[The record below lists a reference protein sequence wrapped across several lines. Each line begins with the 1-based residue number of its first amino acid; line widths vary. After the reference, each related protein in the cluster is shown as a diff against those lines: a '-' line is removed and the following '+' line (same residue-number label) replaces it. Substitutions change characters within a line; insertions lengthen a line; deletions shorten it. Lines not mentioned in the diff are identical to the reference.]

1 MTTPAVHTGPS
12 GATGTP
18 LRRAQRADGRD
29 RLRQLATHRGAAFA
43 VAVLAFFSPW
53 YGLTGLN
60 LTLMT
65 LVCIYGIAAT
75 GLNLMLG
82 YGGMLSLGG
91 AIFMGVG
98 AYTTAIAHLT
108 FGWPVLAA
116 AGLGVVFCALA
127 ALLLGLLLV
136 RLSGHY
142 FGVATLGLSFAFSSL
157 LLALPGTGG
166 GTGFVS
172 LPELDLGVTRLSTAT
187 DWYVASVVLVAVVL
201 LAMSWT
207 VAGKRGRLFRLVR
220 NDELAASVLGVP
232 VARTKVLLFTIGGTF
247 TGISGVLLFTSQGLV
262 SPDSV
267 SVVTSVQLTMLVV
280 IGGTGLRLAG
290 VVGAFVIYWLQSG
303 LGGFGDYELLV
314 YGVVLLGVVL
324 YLPTG
329 VEGAAIAGW
338 RRLVRDRAHT
348 RVAARESALP
358 TVARTADTA
367 PRHAGDLL
375 VRNAHRSF
383 GSVVALDDVSVDVR
397 AGAVTAVIG
406 ANGAGKS
413 TLVNV
418 ISGIERLDRGT
429 ITLGPDDIA
438 QVGPAGRTRR
448 GIIRTFQVP
457 RLVGDLSALDNIVV
471 GPEASHRP
479 LLRRSPR
486 GERDGRARAA
496 ATLASLSLDH
506 LALRPAATLS
516 TGERKYVE
524 LARAVFS
531 SASVLLLD
539 EPAVG
544 LSAPEVEALRT
555 WLEQLRSAGAAIL
568 VIDHNLD
575 FIRDIADHVYAME
588 NGRVTWSGR
597 AADLATPDRRPAAVA
612 AGGRAPRPGTAPT
625 VTRPRA
631 ATATAAATA
640 AGATGNEARSGR
652 GAELTVRG
660 LSAGYGQITV
670 IREVTVTARAGEVL
684 GVIGPNG
691 AGKST
696 LLSAIAGANRTARG
710 RIALDGASIE
720 RLPSHRRL
728 GAGLALVPE
737 GRQVIGSLSVEANL
751 AITEVGSGRARTDE
765 PFEVR
770 RARVYELF
778 PRLAERAAVPGAVL
792 SGGEQQML
800 AIGRALMTSPDVL
813 LLDEPSQGLSP
824 AMVDVLT
831 DALAQLRGTMT
842 LLVVEQNRTVLD
854 RLADRTVRMTSG
866 ALVTGETVGADAMP
880 AIGTAERTPHD

>member
-1 MTTPAVHTGPS
+1 MTTPTVHTGSPVVT
-12 GATGTP
+12 GAALSTGG
-18 LRRAQRADGRD
+18 RADGRH
-29 RLRQLATHRGAAFA
+29 RLWRVATRQGAALALA
-43 VAVLAFFSPW
+43 VVAFFSPW
-53 YGLTGLN
+53 YGLAGLN

-65 LVCIYGIAAT
+65 MVCIYGIAAT

-91 AIFMGVG
+91 AIFVGVG

-108 FGWPVLAA
+108 FGWPLLAA

-142 FGVATLGLSFAFSSL
+142 FGVATLGLSFAFTSL

-187 DWYVASVVLVAVVL
+187 DWYVASVVVVAVVL
-201 LAMSWT
+201 LTMSWV

-232 VARTKVLLFTIGGTF
+232 VLRTKLLLFTIGGTL
-247 TGISGVLLFTSQGLV
+247 TGISGVLLFTSQGLI

-267 SVVTSVQLTMLVV
+267 TVVTSVQLTMLVV

-324 YLPTG
+324 YLPNG
-329 VEGAAIAGW
+329 VEGAVIAGW
-338 RRLVRDRAHT
+338 RRLTRDRTQVRAVT
-348 RVAARESALP
+348 RDGALP
-358 TVARTADTA
+358 TVARTEDTA
-367 PRHAGDLL
+367 PRQAGDLL

-383 GSVVALDDVSVDVR
+383 GSVMALYDVSIDVR
-397 AGAVTAVIG
+397 AGAVTALIG

-418 ISGIERLDRGT
+418 ISGVERLDRGT
-429 ITLGPDDIA
+429 ITLGADDVGRI
-438 QVGPAGRTRR
+438 GPAGRTRR

-457 RLVGDLSALDNIVV
+457 RLVGDLSTLDNIVV

-486 GERDGRARAA
+486 SEQDGRARAA

-506 LALRPAATLS
+506 LAHRPAATLS

-544 LSAPEVEALRT
+544 LSVEEVEALRT

-575 FIRDIADHVYAME
+575 FIRNIADHVYTME
-588 NGRVTWSGR
+588 NGRVTWSGQ
-597 AADLATPDRRPAAVA
+597 AADLATPDRRPTVVTADVT
-612 AGGRAPRPGTAPT
+612 GSGNGPEPSPTPVRAQPRGAAPT
-625 VTRPRA
+625 GR
-631 ATATAAATA
+631 
-640 AGATGNEARSGR
+640 NEASAGR
-652 GAELTVRG
+652 GAELTVGG
-660 LSAGYGQITV
+660 LCAGYGQITV
-670 IREVTVTARAGEVL
+670 LREVSLTARAGEVL
-684 GVIGPNG
+684 GIVGPNG

-696 LLSAIAGANRTARG
+696 LLSTIAGVNRTARG
-710 RIALDGASIE
+710 RITLDGTSID
-720 RLPSHRRL
+720 RMPSHRRL

-737 GRQVIGSLSVEANL
+737 GRQIIGSISAEANL
-751 AITEVGSGRARTDE
+751 AITEVGSGRARTAETFD
-765 PFEVR
+765 VR
-770 RARVYELF
+770 RARVYGLF

-800 AIGRALMTSPDVL
+800 AIARALMTSPDVL

-824 AMVDVLT
+824 SMVDVLT
-831 DALAQLRGTMT
+831 DALARLRGTMT
-842 LLVVEQNRTVLD
+842 LLIVEQNMTVLD

-866 ALVTGETVGADAMP
+866 VLVPGEPLGS
-880 AIGTAERTPHD
+880 TATLPIPIAGRTTS

>member
-1 MTTPAVHTGPS
+1 MTTPAPQTDS
-12 GATGTP
+12 RATTSAHPAGGGHAG
-18 LRRAQRADGRD
+18 RRQQ
-29 RLRQLATHRGAAFA
+29 LRQMTTRPGAALTLA
-43 VAVLAFFSPW
+43 VVAFFSPW
-53 YGLTGLN
+53 FGLTGLN

-65 LVCIYGIAAT
+65 MVCVYGIAAT

-98 AYTTAIAHLT
+98 AYTTAIAHIT
-108 FGWPVLAA
+108 FGWPLLAA
-116 AGLGVVFCALA
+116 AGLGVVFSALA
-127 ALLLGLLLV
+127 ALLLGLLLI
-136 RLSGHY
+136 RLPGHY
-142 FGVATLGLSFAFSSL
+142 FGVATLGLSFAFASL
-157 LLALPGTGG
+157 LVALPGTGG

-172 LPELDLGVTRLSTAT
+172 SPELDLGLIRLSTVT
-187 DWYVASVVLVAVVL
+187 DWYVASVVVLAAVL

-232 VARTKVLLFTIGGTF
+232 VPRTKLLLFAIGGTF
-247 TGISGVLLFTSQGLV
+247 TGISGVLLFTSQGLI

-280 IGGTGLRLAG
+280 IGGTGFRLAG

-314 YGVVLLGVVL
+314 YGIILLAVVL
-324 YLPTG
+324 YLPAG
-329 VEGAAIAGW
+329 IEGAAVSGW
-338 RRLVRDRAHT
+338 RWLVRDHARGRAAVH
-348 RVAARESALP
+348 VSAPAALAG
-358 TVARTADTA
+358 TADTA
-367 PRHAGDLL
+367 LRPAGDLL

-383 GSVVALDDVSVDVR
+383 GSVVALADVSIDVP

-418 ISGIERLDRGT
+418 ISGIEKLDRGH
-429 ITLGPDDIA
+429 ITLGSEDVA
-438 QVGPAGRTRR
+438 RVAPAGRTRR

-457 RLVGDLSALDNIVV
+457 RLVGDLSALENIVV

-479 LLRRSPR
+479 LLRRNR
-486 GERDGRARAA
+486 HTERDSRGRAA
-496 ATLASLSLDH
+496 ATLDSLSLGH
-506 LALRPAATLS
+506 LTHRPAATLS

-544 LSAPEVEALRT
+544 LSSQEVDELRR

-575 FIRDIADHVYAME
+575 FIKNIADHVYTME
-588 NGRVTWSGR
+588 SGQVTWHGT
-597 AADLATPDRRPAAVA
+597 AADLPGRDHRAVA
-612 AGGRAPRPGTAPT
+612 GTGGKHSSPASPAPVPGQPPAP
-625 VTRPRA
+625 
-631 ATATAAATA
+631 
-640 AGATGNEARSGR
+640 GKDEAKAKTGR
-652 GAELTVRG
+652 GADLVVDG
-660 LSAGYGQITV
+660 LCAGYGQITV
-670 IREVTVTARAGEVL
+670 IRDVSFTASAGEVL
-684 GVIGPNG
+684 GIVGPNG

-710 RIALDGASIE
+710 RVTLDGTSLD
-720 RLPSHRRL
+720 RLPSYRRL

-737 GRQVIGSLSVEANL
+737 GRQIIGSLSVEGNL
-751 AITEVGSGRARTDE
+751 TITEAGSGRARTDE
-765 PFEVR
+765 PFEAR
-770 RARVYELF
+770 RDRVYELF

-800 AIGRALMTSPDVL
+800 AIARALMTSPDVL
-813 LLDEPSQGLSP
+813 LLDEPSQGLAP
-824 AMVDVLT
+824 ATVDVLT
-831 DALAQLRGTMT
+831 DALARLRGTVT
-842 LLVVEQNRTVLD
+842 LIIVEQNMTVLD
-854 RLADRTVRMTSG
+854 RLAARTVRMSSG
-866 ALVTGETVGADAMP
+866 AIVAGEP
-880 AIGTAERTPHD
+880 LRPTALHATDTERNPS